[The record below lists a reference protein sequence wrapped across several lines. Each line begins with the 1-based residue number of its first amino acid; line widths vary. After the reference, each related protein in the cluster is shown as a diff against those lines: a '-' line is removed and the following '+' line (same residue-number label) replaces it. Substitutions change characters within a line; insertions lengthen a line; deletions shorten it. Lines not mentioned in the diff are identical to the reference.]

1 MTKIS
6 LLNEILLAN
15 FILFTKDLNPV
26 VGFLSNANSSMK
38 ILITVLSV
46 CVVLI
51 CFNILFGGERMG
63 KAQDYVVFEAQDDST
78 QSVIKKKKSPKGAI
92 IRSSI
97 LPGLGQWYNEQKI
110 KAILFFSAESYLI
123 GLSIYYNNKAV
134 NSVSEEE
141 KAFYKDKRNEKYW
154 WIGGLTLLSMLD
166 AYIDAHLYDFDTGPD
181 LAIRFGTL
189 HNTNTELSNSKY
201 LGFSLR
207 ADF

>member
-1 MTKIS
+1 
-6 LLNEILLAN
+6 
-15 FILFTKDLNPV
+15 
-26 VGFLSNANSSMK
+26 
-38 ILITVLSV
+38 
-46 CVVLI
+46 
-51 CFNILFGGERMG
+51 MG